1 LRGRKRK
8 NFLKKKKKKQTDEKK
23 TQEGSRREHILH
35 TILYK
40 GAAPFPHNKNHHGE
54 KFNRV
59 LSEGR
64 EPGEHVRRTVL
75 GHDRDVS
82 VHSVIV
88 FRIIQVF
95 FFFFFFFFFDECCEG
110 LRRCH
115 KSRKNDDKSDDD
127 DENRRRRGFS
137 DDEKVFFD
145 VTETHALAK
154 LLLEPR
160 ERAAARAAAKF
171 NPPTSL
177 RVERVPVPSV
187 HQRFTLR
194 R

>member
-1 LRGRKRK
+1 VWREFREKRK
-8 NFLKKKKKKQTDEKK
+8 KKEKKEKK
-23 TQEGSRREHILH
+23 TFSCSRKHNELQKRQITHNNNFWG
-35 TILYK
+35 
-40 GAAPFPHNKNHHGE
+40 GAARSPHKNHGE

-88 FRIIQVF
+88 FRIIQV
-95 FFFFFFFFFDECCEG
+95 FFFFFFDECCEG

-160 ERAAARAAAKF
+160 ERATARAAAKF
-171 NPPTSL
+171 NPFTSL
-177 RVERVPVPSV
+177 RVETVPSV

>member
-1 LRGRKRK
+1 MKKMRSRG
-8 NFLKKKKKKQTDEKK
+8 KKKNSLKNTKNPRDKKEL
-23 TQEGSRREHILH
+23 LH
-35 TILYK
+35 TLLTFF
-40 GAAPFPHNKNHHGE
+40 GAASCSLHKNHGE

-88 FRIIQVF
+88 FRIIQV
-95 FFFFFFFFFDECCEG
+95 FFFFFFFFDECCEG

-177 RVERVPVPSV
+177 RVETVPSV

>member
-1 LRGRKRK
+1 M
-8 NFLKKKKKKQTDEKK
+8 K
-23 TQEGSRREHILH
+23 TQEGSPRREQILH

-40 GAAPFPHNKNHHGE
+40 GAAPFPHNKNQNHGE

-95 FFFFFFFFFDECCEG
+95 FFFFFFFDECCEG

-115 KSRKNDDKSDDD
+115 KSRKNEYDDKSDDD
-127 DENRRRRGFS
+127 EDRRRRGFS

-177 RVERVPVPSV
+177 RVETVPSV
-187 HQRFTLR
+187 HQRLTLR

>member
-1 LRGRKRK
+1 MREEKRK
-8 NFLKKKKKKQTDEKK
+8 KRKKRKEKNRDTTDRRKHKSSADEENKVHK
-23 TQEGSRREHILH
+23 TFFGSRVLFTLH
-35 TILYK
+35 
-40 GAAPFPHNKNHHGE
+40 KNHHGE

-64 EPGEHVRRTVL
+64 EPGEHVRRAVL

-95 FFFFFFFFFDECCEG
+95 FFFFFFDECCEG
-110 LRRCH
+110 LRRCCQ
-115 KSRKNDDKSDDD
+115 SRKNEYDNKSDDED
-127 DENRRRRGFS
+127 RRRRGFS

-160 ERAAARAAAKF
+160 ERAARAAAKF
-171 NPPTSL
+171 TSAPSL
-177 RVERVPVPSV
+177 RVETVPSV

>member
-1 LRGRKRK
+1 MSAEEKEKK
-8 NFLKKKKKKQTDEKK
+8 NKKEKEQTDENTRAAEENKF
-23 TQEGSRREHILH
+23 TPFS
-35 TILYK
+35 
-40 GAAPFPHNKNHHGE
+40 GAAPFPHKNHHGE

-88 FRIIQVF
+88 FRIIQV
-95 FFFFFFFFFDECCEG
+95 FFFFFFFDECCEG

-160 ERAAARAAAKF
+160 ERATARAAAKF
-171 NPPTSL
+171 NPFTSL
-177 RVERVPVPSV
+177 RVETVPSV

>member
-1 LRGRKRK
+1 LEEENER
-8 NFLKKKKKKQTDEKK
+8 KKKKKKEKK
-23 TQEGSRREHILH
+23 EKKPSPVRENTMNCKRDKLH
-35 TILYK
+35 TTTIFG
-40 GAAPFPHNKNHHGE
+40 GAARSPHKNHGE

-160 ERAAARAAAKF
+160 ERATARAAAKF
-171 NPPTSL
+171 NPFTSL
-177 RVERVPVPSV
+177 RVETVPSV

>member
-1 LRGRKRK
+1 MWSEKEKKRK
-8 NFLKKKKKKQTDEKK
+8 KKEKEQTDMTDENTRAAEENKF
-23 TQEGSRREHILH
+23 TPFS
-35 TILYK
+35 
-40 GAAPFPHNKNHHGE
+40 GAAPFPHKNHHGE

-95 FFFFFFFFFDECCEG
+95 FFFFFFDECCEG

-127 DENRRRRGFS
+127 DEDPRRRGFS

-160 ERAAARAAAKF
+160 ERAAAKF
-171 NPPTSL
+171 NPFTSL
-177 RVERVPVPSV
+177 RVETVPSV

>member
-1 LRGRKRK
+1 MSAEEKD
-8 NFLKKKKKKQTDEKK
+8 KKDKKEKEQTDENTRAAEENKF
-23 TQEGSRREHILH
+23 TPFS
-35 TILYK
+35 
-40 GAAPFPHNKNHHGE
+40 GAAPFPHKNHHGE

-82 VHSVIV
+82 VRRVIV
-88 FRIIQVF
+88 FRIFF
-95 FFFFFFFFFDECCEG
+95 FFFFFFFFFDECREG

-115 KSRKNDDKSDDD
+115 KSRKNEYDDKSDDD
-127 DENRRRRGFS
+127 EDRRRRGFS

-171 NPPTSL
+171 NPFTSL
-177 RVERVPVPSV
+177 RVETVPSV